1 MNEEYKNKL
10 IESHGYSQINATDLQ
25 DIYLNGTEL
34 ELFNVMFNNIP
45 YNSDYCEEPTNLI
58 NLYNKYPGD
67 KKVFIEHILSSIN
80 TYRLFSPYE
89 KISSLISNEKFENF
103 WGFPI
108 HENTPVIFAIIPLL
122 DNESREF
129 FMSDRFLHDSL
140 LRVAIMSNG
149 QREKEPFF
157 KPYKTLKYDRY
168 DEMAEPTEIEINL
181 LEHLLIHFIK
191 KEDYTMLSNYF
202 TSIYGS
208 EYSRNIDYHDLF
220 QIIYDLQIP
229 DKKIIYERLNDD
241 NKEIKFGG
249 SLNNILFSLSLDNPS
264 LLSSYQMVQF
274 YDSSSIYVDW
284 AKIFTSLNP
293 VAKKNN
299 LDKFEQFCN
308 HCLNDKGFMEKE
320 DISLS
325 IIPVVTQLFKAE
337 DYDYLQKFLK
347 IVTGTTIN
355 KFISNNFDEMKWR
368 EIFDE
373 SKNPDISRILL
384 EKDDRFLFFC
394 ELSDS
399 PYSSHFLI
407 ESFYRKFLENI
418 KSFNLEVEQ
427 HNELVDNGTLDRHKD
442 GYRDYNYKNSII
454 NFLEEL
460 SLDQKVMDLLLDKP
474 FNKKIRDMGYTS
486 NLHYMMNMEIS
497 DSMTTLLNNFISQ
510 KYNLINPNIVNSLE
524 EKLNYLQEL
533 SRFLDNTLFLP
544 VNEHSHEFFISTC
557 FGKKDYANL
566 ETNTVEQMANIF
578 YMKNSTEFIKINQDY
593 PYKSTNQY
601 SLITSVFPT
610 YIHFLNQLLDEDF
623 ENKDSILSKHCANIL
638 NFFENSLNGFA
649 PNLKTTYDNEKKK
662 NGVNFLKSCFT
673 FIVESGFYSEE
684 QIISCIEKIQKT
696 SIFKQHNGDHLI
708 DKHFYY
714 SNEESL
720 KNILGQLSDLFIDME
735 NIYMDLSS
743 NKNNSVIKKQL
754 KF

>member
-10 IESHGYSQINATDLQ
+10 IETHGYSQINATDLQ

-45 YNSDYCEEPTNLI
+45 YNSDYCEDPSNLI
-58 NLYNKYPGD
+58 KLYKKYPGE

-80 TYRLFSPYE
+80 TYRLLSPYD
-89 KISSLISNEKFENF
+89 KTSSLISNEDFENF
-103 WGFPI
+103 WGFSI
-108 HENTPVIFAIIPLL
+108 HENTPVIFTIIPLL
-122 DNESREF
+122 DESSREF
-129 FMSDRFLHDSL
+129 LTSDRFLHDSL

-157 KPYKTLKYDRY
+157 TPYKTLKYDRY
-168 DEMAEPTEIEINL
+168 DDKSEPTEININL
-181 LEHLLIHFIK
+181 LDHLLIHFIK
-191 KEDYTMLSNYF
+191 KENYTMLSNYF

-208 EYSRNIDYHDLF
+208 EYSRNIDYHDPF
-220 QIIYDLQIP
+220 QIIYDLQIA

-249 SLNNILFSLSLDNPS
+249 TLNNILFSLSLDNPS
-264 LLSSYQMVQF
+264 LLGPYQMVHF
-274 YDSSSIYVDW
+274 YDSSSIYTDW

-308 HCLNDKGFMEKE
+308 HCLNDKSFMEKE

-325 IIPVVTQLFKAE
+325 IIPVVTQLFKAG

-347 IVTGTTIN
+347 IVIGTTIN
-355 KFISNNFDEMKWR
+355 KFISNHFDQMKWR

-373 SKNPDISRILL
+373 SKNPDISKILL

-394 ELSDS
+394 EFSDS

-407 ESFYRKFLENI
+407 ESLYKKFLEDI
-418 KSFNLEVEQ
+418 KSFNLEVEK
-427 HNELVDNGTLDRHKD
+427 HNELVDNGTLDRNKD
-442 GYRDYNYKNSII
+442 GYRDYNYKNSIV
-454 NFLEEL
+454 NFLEEI
-460 SLDQKVMDLLLDKP
+460 SLDKKVMDLLLDKP
-474 FNKKIRDMGYTS
+474 FNKKIREMGYTS
-486 NLHYMMNMEIS
+486 NLHYMMNIEIS
-497 DSMTTLLNNFISQ
+497 DTMTILLNNYISQ
-510 KYNLINPNIVNSLE
+510 KYTLINPKIVDSLE

-544 VNEHSHEFFISTC
+544 VNEHSQEFFISTC
-557 FGKKDYANL
+557 FSKKNNYNL
-566 ETNTVEQMANIF
+566 ETNTIEQMANIF
-578 YMKNSTEFIKINQDY
+578 YLKNSTEFVKINQDY
-593 PYKSTNQY
+593 AYKSTSQY
-601 SLITSVFPT
+601 SLMSSVFPT
-610 YIHFLNQLLDEDF
+610 YIYFLNQLLDEEF
-623 ENKDSILSKHCANIL
+623 ENKDSILSKHSANIL

-649 PNLKTTYDNEKKK
+649 PHIKSTYDSEKKK
-662 NGVNFLKSCFT
+662 NGVNFLKACFT

-684 QIISCIEKIQKT
+684 QIISCIEKIHNT
-696 SIFKQHNGDHLI
+696 SIFKQHNGQQLADQ
-708 DKHFYY
+708 HFYY
-714 SNEESL
+714 INEESL

-735 NIYMDLSS
+735 NVYIDLSS
-743 NKNNSVIKKQL
+743 HKNNSVIKKQL